1 MRDATRSKIAA
12 CMCRLVPGRIA
23 RRFVRRQDGAAA
35 IEFALVA
42 APFLALTFAILE
54 TAMVF
59 FGGQMLQSAASDSA
73 RKIMTGEAMTTNF
86 DSGAPDPAGFSKANF
101 KSEVCKHL
109 IGMFNCANVVV
120 DVQVYGT
127 FAAVTSAP
135 PLAPDGTLDDAATN
149 YNRGDVGNIVA
160 VSLYYP
166 WPIYV
171 SQLDLL
177 ASHSLAGS
185 NRLLVATSVFR
196 VEPFH

>member
-1 MRDATRSKIAA
+1 
-12 CMCRLVPGRIA
+12 MCRLVPGRIA

-59 FGGQMLQSAASDSA
+59 FGGQMLQSAASDAA
-73 RKIMTGEAMTTNF
+73 RKIMTGQAMTTNF
-86 DSGAPDPAGFSKANF
+86 DTGAPDPAGFSKANF
-101 KSEVCKHL
+101 KSEVCRHL
-109 IGMFNCANVVV
+109 TGMFDCGKVLV
-120 DVQVYGT
+120 DVQVYAT

-135 PLAPDGTLDDAATN
+135 PIAPDGTLDDSRTN

-160 VSLYYP
+160 VSIYYP

-177 ASHSLAGS
+177 ASNSLAGS